1 MKNDEKSLD
10 KRTKAARSTGSF
22 YIALIDL
29 PQIPIFA
36 GADSFHLFE
45 DPAEVRRFS
54 YPAGKSDFFDFLVGK
69 AKHLFSVSD
78 PHHLQV
84 RHQCHPVLLLEQ
96 SSQIMLIDKKVVSY
110 CF

>member
-45 DPAEVRRFS
+45 DPAEVRRFPH
-54 YPAGKSDFFDFLVGK
+54 PAGKSNLFYFFVGK
-69 AKHLFSVSD
+69 AKHLLGVSN
-78 PHHLQV
+78 PHHLQ
-84 RHQCHPVLLLEQ
+84 
-96 SSQIMLIDKKVVSY
+96 I
-110 CF
+110 